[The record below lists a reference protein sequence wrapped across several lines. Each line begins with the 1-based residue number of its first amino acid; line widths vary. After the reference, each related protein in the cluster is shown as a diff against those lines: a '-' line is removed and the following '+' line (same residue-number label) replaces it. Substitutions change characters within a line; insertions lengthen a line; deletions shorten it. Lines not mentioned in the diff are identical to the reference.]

1 MGMFSIR
8 EPRRFEHPY
17 IYYDE
22 RTEKLEKIEEKA
34 KKDLG
39 MLPEEPFNPEGIR
52 GKFVEGT
59 KHLKKL
65 KESGGSRL
73 STKVLILSLLAL
85 LLLLH
90 YLITGEFLF

>member
-8 EPRRFEHPY
+8 EPRRFEHKY

-22 RTEKLEKIEEKA
+22 RKEKLEKIEEKA

-39 MLPEEPFNPEGIR
+39 MLPKETFNPDDIR
-52 GKFVEGT
+52 GKFLEGT
-59 KHLKKL
+59 KHLKKF

-73 STKVLILSLLAL
+73 STKVLILSLIAL
-85 LLLLH
+85 FLLLH